1 MRGLF
6 FIGNGCKKLIELDL
20 YRSIGLTDKGIS
32 AVARR
37 CTDLEMINSS
47 YSVSITDSSLISLSN
62 CCELN
67 TLESRGCPL
76 ITSSGL
82 KSIAIREFV
91 SRVWC
96 IKIVSPQEVQ
106 QLGKQGVKV
115 LDPVQIQKPSDS
127 CYTPS
132 QQVYELEQWGRIS
145 GFA

>member
-47 YSVSITDSSLISLSN
+47 YS
-62 CCELN
+62 
-67 TLESRGCPL
+67 
-76 ITSSGL
+76 
-82 KSIAIREFV
+82 FV

>member
-6 FIGNGCKKLIELDL
+6 FMGNGCKKLIELDL

-32 AVARR
+32 AVACR
-37 CTDLEMINSS
+37 CTDLEMINGS
-47 YSVSITDSSLISLSN
+47 YCRMPSN
-62 CCELN
+62 YIF
-67 TLESRGCPL
+67 R
-76 ITSSGL
+76 
-82 KSIAIREFV
+82 AIIHCGQFV

-115 LDPVQIQKPSDS
+115 LNPVQIQKPSDS

-132 QQVYELEQWGRIS
+132 QQESMNLRNGVTSVGSFEY
-145 GFA
+145 

>member
-47 YSVSITDSSLISLSN
+47 YS
-62 CCELN
+62 
-67 TLESRGCPL
+67 
-76 ITSSGL
+76 
-82 KSIAIREFV
+82 FV

-115 LDPVQIQKPSDS
+115 LDRFRYRNPQTAAILRASKSMNLSNGVASVGS
-127 CYTPS
+127 
-132 QQVYELEQWGRIS
+132 LEY
-145 GFA
+145 